1 MGSEF
6 CSGRGGIVEAQN
18 FLGEMFGFE
27 RTAEIIEKG
36 CTDGLS
42 AERLLDRMIGEV
54 KAFTGDTPQ
63 GDDQTII
70 VLEVKS

>member
-1 MGSEF
+1 
-6 CSGRGGIVEAQN
+6 
-18 FLGEMFGFE
+18 MFGFE